1 MKISRTVV
9 PLLLGATLLFLGG
22 CSSDQTKH
30 SGMHNMNMNMDMD
43 MSMEPIKV
51 ELHWSPEEV
60 AVNQKVTF
68 EAVVTQDN
76 LAVYDAKEVLFEIV
90 SKNDADQKIELK
102 GKLVSDGTYQ
112 AEGTFEKEGQYIVT
126 SHVTART
133 LHSMPNKELTVKP

>member
-1 MKISRTVV
+1 MKISRTIV
-9 PLLLGATLLFLGG
+9 PLLLGATLLLLGG

-30 SGMHNMNMNMDMD
+30 SGMQHMNMNMD

-68 EAVVTQDN
+68 EAVVTQEN
-76 LAVYDAKEVLFEIV
+76 LPVDDAKEVLFEIV
-90 SKNDADQKIELK
+90 SKNDAEQKIELK
-102 GKLVSDGTYQ
+102 GKLLSDGTYQ
-112 AEGTFEKEGQYIVT
+112 AEGALPKAGQYTVT

-133 LHSMPNKELTVKP
+133 QHSMPNKELTVKP

>member
-1 MKISRTVV
+1 MKISRTIV
-9 PLLLGATLLFLGG
+9 PLLLGATLLVLGG

-30 SGMHNMNMNMDMD
+30 SGIHNMNMN

-60 AVNQKVTF
+60 VVNQKVTF

-76 LAVYDAKEVLFEIV
+76 SAVDDAKEVLFEIV
-90 SKNDADQKIELK
+90 NKDDDGQKIELK
-102 GKLVSDGTYQ
+102 GKLVGDGIYQ
-112 AEGTFEKEGQYIVT
+112 AEGTLAKEGQYIVT

-133 LHSMPNKELTVKP
+133 QHSMPNKELSVKP